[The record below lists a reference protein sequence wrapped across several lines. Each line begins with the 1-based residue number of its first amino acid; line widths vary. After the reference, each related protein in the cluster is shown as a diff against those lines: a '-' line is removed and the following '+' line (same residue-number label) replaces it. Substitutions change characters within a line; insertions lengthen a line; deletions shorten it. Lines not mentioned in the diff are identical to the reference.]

1 MTSTIVRRN
10 GVQPNSLAVIA
21 NDTATAIEQATASA
35 VTAFNGATDGGSILA
50 ALNLAAAV
58 QDLRELFSR
67 PEIQSRIQA
76 LQDTPLGFRTDRDP
90 RIKNRKTGQ
99 ANTPYPYDVV
109 QEAAI
114 EGMLRGLQL
123 VGNQFNIIS
132 GRFYCTKEGFEALIK
147 KLDFV
152 TDFRPSI
159 GVPQTKAGG
168 ALVECTATWLQNGK
182 EQALTAVIPVKG
194 DDYSGA
200 DQLIGKA
207 SRKFLRRCY
216 EVMSGNSMPEG
227 EAVEPDAGVTLLPAP
242 AAQAPTPAL
251 AASAAPVA
259 ILTEQQVQQ
268 VRTATTRQLTPVGVA
283 AFEASICQA
292 CGVEA
297 LEGIPAELHTA
308 LMQRLADPANRDR
321 WDRGCDHLSGE
332 PILTADQI
340 AELLP
345 QEEEVEEPQQEEAP
359 APAPA
364 PAATRRAAP
373 ATAPAVAAEPAE
385 AVDDA
390 QGELV

>member
-1 MTSTIVRRN
+1 MTNTIVRRN

-76 LQDTPLGFRTDRDP
+76 LQDTALGFRTDRDP
-90 RIKNRKTGQ
+90 RIKNKKTNQ
-99 ANTPYPYDVV
+99 FNIPYSYDVV

-114 EGMLRGLQL
+114 EAMLRGLQL

-132 GRFYCTKEGFEALIK
+132 GRFYCTKEGFETLIK
-147 KLDFV
+147 KLNFV

-182 EQALTAVIPVKG
+182 EQALTAVIPVKA

-216 EVMSGNSMPEG
+216 EVMSGNSVPEG
-227 EAVEPDAGVTLLPAP
+227 EAVEPDSGATLASVTPLSAP
-242 AAQAPTPAL
+242 ATQAPTPAL
-251 AASAAPVA
+251 AAAAVPVA
-259 ILTEQQVQQ
+259 TLTNGQLDQVW
-268 VRTATTRQLTPVGVA
+268 TSASNQLTAVGVA
-283 AFEASICQA
+283 AFKASICKA
-292 CGVEA
+292 CGVEN
-297 LEGIPAELHTA
+297 LSQIPAELHKPI
-308 LMQRLADPANRDR
+308 MQRIADPANRNH
-321 WDRGCDHLSGE
+321 WDHGCDHVSGE
-332 PILTADQI
+332 AILTIEQI
-340 AELLP
+340 AELMP
-345 QEEEVEEPQQEEAP
+345 QDNDEPVDEQDESAI
-359 APAPA
+359 
-364 PAATRRAAP
+364 
-373 ATAPAVAAEPAE
+373 AE
-385 AVDDA
+385 AQTQLGV
-390 QGELV
+390 V

>member
-1 MTSTIVRRN
+1 MTNTIARRN
-10 GVQPNSLAVIA
+10 GAQPNSLAVIA

-90 RIKNRKTGQ
+90 RIKNKKTGQ

-114 EGMLRGLQL
+114 EGLLRGLQL

-152 TDFRPSI
+152 TDFRPII
-159 GVPQTKAGG
+159 GVPQTKPGG
-168 ALVECTATWLQNGK
+168 AVVECTATWLQNDK
-182 EQALTAVIPVKG
+182 EQTLTAVIPVKG

-227 EAVEPDAGVTLLPAP
+227 EAVEPDAGVTLLAP
-242 AAQAPTPAL
+242 AAQAPIPDLT
-251 AASAAPVA
+251 AAAVPVA
-259 ILTEQQVQQ
+259 TLSEQQVQQ

-283 AFEASICQA
+283 AFEASICRA

-321 WDRGCDHLSGE
+321 WNRGCDHLSGE
-332 PILTADQI
+332 AILTVEEI
-340 AELLP
+340 AELMDDD
-345 QEEEVEEPQQEEAP
+345 EEEIES
-359 APAPA
+359 
-364 PAATRRAAP
+364 AA
-373 ATAPAVAAEPAE
+373 
-385 AVDDA
+385 DA
-390 QGELV
+390 QTQLGVG

>member
-10 GVQPNSLAVIA
+10 GAQPQNLAVIA
-21 NDTATAIEQATASA
+21 TDTATAIEQATASA
-35 VTAFNGATDGGSILA
+35 VTAFNGATDGGSIVA

-99 ANTPYPYDVV
+99 GNIPYPYDVV

-114 EGMLRGLQL
+114 EAMLRGLQL
-123 VGNQFNIIS
+123 VGNQFNIMS

-152 TDFRPSI
+152 ADFRPSI
-159 GVPQTKAGG
+159 GVPQNKAGG

-182 EQALTAVIPVKG
+182 QQSLSATIPVKG

-227 EAVEPDAGVTLLPAP
+227 EAIEADTSISPVSVAALPTP
-242 AAQAPTPAL
+242 AAAPTPAL
-251 AASAAPVA
+251 AAAAAPVA
-259 ILTEQQVQQ
+259 TLTEQQIAQ
-268 VRTATTRQLTPVGVA
+268 VRTAAMRQLNAVGVE
-283 AFEASICQA
+283 AFEASIVRA
-292 CGVEA
+292 CGVED
-297 LEGIPAELHTA
+297 LSQIPAEHHTA
-308 LMQRLADPANRDR
+308 LMSRLADPANRDR

-332 PILTADQI
+332 PILSAEQI

-345 QEEEVEEPQQEEAP
+345 QEEEVEEPQEE
-359 APAPA
+359 APA
-364 PAATRRAAP
+364 PAATRKAAP
-373 ATAPAVAAEPAE
+373 APAPVEEAAEPA
-385 AVDDA
+385 DDA